1 MTFDPQ
7 QTQFVKSARSSLRG
21 AESEFRSSPGRF
33 ERACNKIDGQRGRVA
48 IPKIIAI
55 GVVLW
60 LCVLGCSVVVH
71 WASDLINT
79 TAANMQPK
87 DVTP

>member
-55 GVVLW
+55 GLILW
-60 LCVLGCSVVVH
+60 LSALGASAAFH
-71 WASDLINT
+71 WVSDLINSA
-79 TAANMQPK
+79 AANMQPK
-87 DVTP
+87 DVSP

>member
-1 MTFDPQ
+1 VTFDPQ
-7 QTQFVKSARSSLRG
+7 QTQFVKSARAQLRSS
-21 AESEFRSSPGRF
+21 ETEFRSSPAGRF

-60 LCVLGCSVVVH
+60 LCVLGASSALH
-71 WASDLINT
+71 WVSDLINS
-79 TAANMQPK
+79 TAANLQPK
-87 DVTP
+87 DTP

>member
-1 MTFDPQ
+1 VTFNPQ

-21 AESEFRSSPGRF
+21 AESEFRCSPGRF

-55 GVVLW
+55 GVILW
-60 LCVLGCSVVVH
+60 LCVLGASSALH
-71 WASDLINT
+71 WVSDLINS

-87 DVTP
+87 DVHP